1 MIRSLSP
8 AAALFLLLTSVSVVS
23 ATPMPTAPF
32 VPPGPALPAIGV
44 TGDYEALEGIGDRF
58 VIRFIRRAE
67 DLSRPV
73 TVLFRL
79 DQGFLG
85 EVTFA
90 AGDTTSE
97 AALGRGSI
105 TFGPQVREIV
115 VRAYPKDDGLIE
127 GLESFMLELKP
138 GNDYKII
145 TADQNIL
152 EPLSPGAPAPPGS
165 AGTMDSVL
173 VRESMRLRIYD
184 DIVLFGNESRDGK
197 VKMLDGRPEPLA
209 HYNDIAQGA
218 SIGDC
223 QLLSGI
229 GVAWFIGRSVLFTRM
244 IDTTSF
250 GFIVKLR
257 SGHAIVESRRLFDDG
272 SLQARLDEA
281 EADYKSTLPE
291 VWVRVVERALIDRH
305 PGTRCPSVEVAVE
318 ELTGVKPEK
327 VPLDGLTPEFIKL
340 HRGRIYIG
348 TRPGDP
354 GDTDGH
360 FDVKLREIPLNW
372 SPHTAY
378 VTHKHA
384 MLIVDIHSDSF
395 GAWWVNVFNPHG
407 IAKSGWVKLD
417 ELKSVLAPSTLMWRD
432 STLD

>member
-1 MIRSLSP
+1 M
-8 AAALFLLLTSVSVVS
+8 
-23 ATPMPTAPF
+23 
-32 VPPGPALPAIGV
+32 PALPQVGV
-44 TGDYEALEGIGDRF
+44 TGDYEALEGMGDRF

-79 DQGFLG
+79 EAGFLD

-97 AALGRGSI
+97 AALRRGSI
-105 TFGPQVREIV
+105 TFASQAREIV

-127 GLESFMLELKP
+127 GLESFLLELKP
-138 GNDYKII
+138 GNDYEII

-152 EPLSPGAPAPPGS
+152 EPLSPGAPAPPVS

-229 GVAWFIGRSVLFTRM
+229 GVAWFIGRSVLFTEM

-291 VWVRVVERALIDRH
+291 VWVRVVERALIARH
-305 PGTRCPSVEVAVE
+305 PGARCPSIEVVVD
-318 ELTGVKPEK
+318 ELTGVKPES
-327 VPLDGLTPEFIKL
+327 VTLDALTPEFIKL

-348 TRPGDP
+348 TRSGDP

-360 FDVKLREIPLNW
+360 FDVKLREIPLDW

-378 VTHKHA
+378 VTHNHA

-395 GAWWVNVFNPHG
+395 GAWWVKAFNPHG
-407 IAKSGWVKLD
+407 IAKSGWVKLA
-417 ELKSVLAPSTLMWRD
+417 ELKGVLAPHTLMWRN
-432 STLD
+432 STLY